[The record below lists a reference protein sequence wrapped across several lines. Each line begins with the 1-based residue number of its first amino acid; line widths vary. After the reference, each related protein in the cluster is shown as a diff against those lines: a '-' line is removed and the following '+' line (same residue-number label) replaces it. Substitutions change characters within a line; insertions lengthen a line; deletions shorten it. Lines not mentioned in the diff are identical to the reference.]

1 MSIEKVP
8 PAVQAKLKKLMEY
21 QQIRARLAREKSIL
35 EGTKQELEALIKE
48 LEAMGDDAELYRA
61 RGIVFVKVDKKTLLE
76 ELKKKVE
83 DIELKLLALKEQEKK
98 ITQEIEKLAKELEAF
113 GGGGGAPV
121 GGAG

>member
-1 MSIEKVP
+1 VSIEKVP

-61 RGIVFVKVDKKTLLE
+61 RGIVFVKVDKKSLLE

-98 ITQEIEKLAKELEAF
+98 ITQEIEKLAKELESF

>member
-1 MSIEKVP
+1 VSIEKVP

-48 LEAMGDDAELYRA
+48 LEAMEDDVELYRA

-98 ITQEIEKLAKELEAF
+98 ITQEIEKLAKELESF
-113 GGGGGAPV
+113 GGGGAAPV